1 MSDQVTFKRNI
12 GLFMAVMIGIGA
24 MMGPGIFAL
33 PGELAHMVGPLG
45 IFAYLA
51 MGFLTM
57 FTALNYSELGAAIP
71 LAGGGYSFTSRTL
84 QAGGISYRLVFLDW
98 KHRCLCHVCAYFC
111 AYYPGLFL
119 ANSQSCFTGL
129 HNHGCV
135 CRH

>member
-1 MSDQVTFKRNI
+1 MTEQVTFKRNI

-45 IFAYLA
+45 ILVYLV
-51 MGFLTM
+51 MGIITV

-84 QAGGISYRLVFLDW
+84 PKPMAF
-98 KHRCLCHVCAYFC
+98 
-111 AYYPGLFL
+111 
-119 ANSQSCFTGL
+119 FTGWFFWIGNTL
-129 HNHGCV
+129 ACAMYALIFALTI
-135 CRH
+135 RTYF